1 MSSATKRSSRN
12 LSAGK
17 RREIAARKSP
27 QSSRLPRW
35 AFALPPTVSKP
46 DLLDSDG
53 KTDKR
58 FRQFLYDLS
67 VLGSHLEKARAYL
80 ASQLGLSSPQYN
92 VVMIVA
98 QYQGNAGVSVSE
110 VARHLH
116 VTTAFIAAEAARL
129 ARAGWIQKHPNPS
142 DGRGVLLRLSPRGE
156 TKILKIGPQR
166 LAVNDHLFRS
176 LSGKKFHQ
184 LARTVASLIDDFS
197 ETVQLLAIR
206 R

>member
-1 MSSATKRSSRN
+1 MKRTSRN
-12 LSAGK
+12 ISAGK
-17 RREIAARKSP
+17 RGARAARKRLDSSP
-27 QSSRLPRW
+27 LPGRT
-35 AFALPPTVSKP
+35 FALPPTVSKP
-46 DLLDSDG
+46 DLLDTNR
-53 KTDKR
+53 KTDR
-58 FRQFLYDLS
+58 CFRQFLYDFS
-67 VLGSHLEKARAYL
+67 VLGDHLEKARAYL

-98 QYQGNAGVSVSE
+98 QYQGKAGVSVSE

-129 ARAGWIQKHPNPS
+129 NRMGWIRKHPNPR
-142 DGRGVLLRLSPRGE
+142 DGRGVLLRLSPRGQ
-156 TKILKIGPQR
+156 TKILRIGPRR

-197 ETVQLLAIR
+197 ETIQLLAIGR
-206 R
+206 